1 MTIIL
6 LQLQRH
12 RGLVETPQPLDIKV
26 VSSILALG
34 DTQFVFFLMF
44 IFFCIGNRFFPLF
57 FKTVI
62 YIKMTISI

>member
-12 RGLVETPQPLDIKV
+12 RGLVETLQPLDTKV

-34 DTQFVFFLMF
+34 DTQFGFFFIF
-44 IFFCIGNRFFPLF
+44 IFFCIGYRFFPLF
-57 FKTVI
+57 FKTII

>member
-12 RGLVETPQPLDIKV
+12 RGLVETLQPLDTKV

-34 DTQFVFFLMF
+34 DTQFGFVYLYF
-44 IFFCIGNRFFPLF
+44 FFCIGYRFFPLF

>member
-12 RGLVETPQPLDIKV
+12 RGLVETLKPLDTKV

-34 DTQFVFFLMF
+34 DTQFGFFNFYFLS
-44 IFFCIGNRFFPLF
+44 FFPLF
-57 FKTVI
+57 FKTII
-62 YIKMTISI
+62 YIKMTIRI

>member
-12 RGLVETPQPLDIKV
+12 RGLVETPQPLDTKV

-34 DTQFVFFLMF
+34 DTQFGFFNFYVFLH
-44 IFFCIGNRFFPLF
+44 RLSFFPLF
-57 FKTVI
+57 FKTII

>member
-12 RGLVETPQPLDIKV
+12 RGLVETLQPLDTKV

-34 DTQFVFFLMF
+34 DTQFGFFNF
-44 IFFCIGNRFFPLF
+44 YFFCIGYRFFPLF
-57 FKTVI
+57 FKTII
-62 YIKMTISI
+62 YVKMTISI

>member
-12 RGLVETPQPLDIKV
+12 RGLVETLQPLDTKV

-34 DTQFVFFLMF
+34 DTQFGFFNFYLM
-44 IFFCIGNRFFPLF
+44 ILWTKKALKNLHKNIIQ
-57 FKTVI
+57 V
-62 YIKMTISI
+62 

>member
-12 RGLVETPQPLDIKV
+12 RGLVETLQPLDTKV

-34 DTQFVFFLMF
+34 DTQFVFFIF
-44 IFFCIGNRFFPLF
+44 IFYCIGYRFFLLF
-57 FKTVI
+57 FKTII

>member
-12 RGLVETPQPLDIKV
+12 RGLVETLQPLDTKV

-34 DTQFVFFLMF
+34 DTQFGFFIF
-44 IFFCIGNRFFPLF
+44 IFFSIGYRFFLFF
-57 FKTVI
+57 FKTII

>member
-12 RGLVETPQPLDIKV
+12 RGLVETLKPLDTKV

-34 DTQFVFFLMF
+34 DTQFGFFIF
-44 IFFCIGNRFFPLF
+44 IFFCIGYRFFPLF